1 MSNVIDL
8 TKHLKDKQINNTI
21 DKLNELVRNL
31 NNKTKMDEV
40 KRELEKFHDILMKP
54 LWPMWYRL
62 LNLLLQMM

>member
-8 TKHLKDKQINNTI
+8 TKHLKDKQISNTI

-54 LWPMWYRL
+54 L
-62 LNLLLQMM
+62 